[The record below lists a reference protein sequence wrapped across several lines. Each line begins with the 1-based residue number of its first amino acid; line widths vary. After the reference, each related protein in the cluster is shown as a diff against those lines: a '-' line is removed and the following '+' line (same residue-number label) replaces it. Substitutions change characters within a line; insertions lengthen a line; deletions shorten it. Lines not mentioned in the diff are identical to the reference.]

1 VTARDQR
8 LDVTFNF
15 GDTEDGHWRRSKIPG
30 AISRCRSPG
39 KAGPAKGALG
49 RITIADELWAFVKS
63 SEKRGEWCIED
74 SKGRCLRHASD
85 LRGTANNHES
95 AIELAM
101 APSTH
106 ANRPPFRFTARRDR
120 SRRIAPGSTHF
131 ATTRQ

>member
-1 VTARDQR
+1 LASEQDPRRNLPLQVTWE
-8 LDVTFNF
+8 
-15 GDTEDGHWRRSKIPG
+15 GGI
-30 AISRCRSPG
+30 
-39 KAGPAKGALG
+39 PAKGALG
-49 RITIADELWAFVKS
+49 RITIADELWAFVKW